1 MRELSGKTIRP
12 KCKFYRECGGCQL
25 QYLSYEDQLILKEN
39 QVNKLM
45 GDICQVEEIIGTDNP
60 FNYRNKAHYTF
71 GRGYKNEII
80 SGMYARNS
88 HKIINIDECIIQNEK
103 SDQIV
108 QTIKFMMKSFK
119 MEAYDEDRRTG
130 FLRHVLIK
138 NGVMTG
144 EYLVVLVVADKVF
157 PGKKNFVKALTNKH
171 PEITSIVMNINNKK
185 TSLIL
190 GDYETTIYGKGFIE
204 DILFG
209 KRFRISSKSF
219 YQINPSQT
227 EKLYRAAIDMAD
239 IGKDDRVI
247 DAYSGIGTISIIAA
261 DYAREVIGVELNKDS
276 VRNAVANAKAN
287 NVENV
292 NFINQ
297 DAGDYMVTLAG
308 KNENIDLVIMD
319 PPREG
324 SNESFLS
331 SVVKLSP
338 RKLVYISCNPETQ
351 NRDIRYLMKHGY
363 EVKKIQPVD
372 MFMQTDHVETIA
384 LLGRVD

>member
-45 GDICQVEEIIGTDNP
+45 GDICQVEEIIGTDKP

-292 NFINQ
+292 HFINQ

>member
-1 MRELSGKTIRP
+1 MIELSGKTIRP

-261 DYAREVIGVELNKDS
+261 DYAKEVIGVELNKDS

-292 NFINQ
+292 HFINQ

-384 LLGRVD
+384 LLRRVD